1 MSSREQN
8 ADREIIHRMETLS
21 MENEE
26 IEKLKET
33 SEAPA
38 RMDGSEKGDG
48 IEESDSSR
56 VYCDHSEDAQDNNNK
71 NSERSNDEEEEE
83 GEELDEREE
92 GEPSAPPQT
101 CKKKI
106 VYPGLNGNNSVYVKL
121 VSRENDEFVIR
132 RSRAEKSKTIRDMLQ
147 GPNAGTDNT
156 VYLHMVSS
164 KCVKALCCYLNWQYE
179 YLKKK
184 GEYEAFYIAPE
195 DSMDLFFMSAYL
207 EL

>member
-1 MSSREQN
+1 
-8 ADREIIHRMETLS
+8 

-56 VYCDHSEDAQDNNNK
+56 VYCDHK
-71 NSERSNDEEEEE
+71 
-83 GEELDEREE
+83 
-92 GEPSAPPQT
+92 PSAPPQT

-106 VYPGLNGNNSVYVKL
+106 FYPGLNGNNSVYVKL

>member
-1 MSSREQN
+1 
-8 ADREIIHRMETLS
+8 METLS
-21 MENEE
+21 MENGG
-26 IEKLKET
+26 INKLKET
-33 SEAPA
+33 SEAPS

-56 VYCDHSEDAQDNNNK
+56 VYCDHSEDAQESRDEAPDNNGE
-71 NSERSNDEEEEE
+71 NSERSDDEEEEE
-83 GEELDEREE
+83 DDQYDKREE
-92 GEPSAPPQT
+92 GESSAPPQR

-106 VYPGLNGNNSVYVKL
+106 VYPGLNGSNSVYVKL

-164 KCVKALCCYLNWQYE
+164 KCVKALCRYLNWQYE